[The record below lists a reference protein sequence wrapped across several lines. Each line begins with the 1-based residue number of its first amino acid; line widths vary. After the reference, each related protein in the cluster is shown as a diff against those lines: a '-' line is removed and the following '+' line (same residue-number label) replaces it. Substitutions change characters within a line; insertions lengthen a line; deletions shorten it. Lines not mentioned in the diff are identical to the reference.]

1 MDFVAGLE
9 FVTAFFADRS
19 SRGAAVIGGVAL
31 AAYGNPRTTIDLD
44 FIVDGNLQD
53 ALIAFL
59 ETQGF
64 ETLHRSSGYS
74 NHLHPD
80 PDRGRIDFVYV
91 RGETAEKL
99 FASCRRLPGPGGV
112 SILVPRPE
120 HLAALKAQA
129 MKNDPSRAPSDL
141 ADVRFLLGLPGVDH
155 QAIREY
161 FERAG
166 QGDLFDALERSL

>member
-1 MDFVAGLE
+1 MDFVAGLDLITG
-9 FVTAFFADRS
+9 FLGRRAGRS
-19 SRGAAVIGGVAL
+19 AVIGGIAL

-44 FIVDGNLQD
+44 FIVEGNLQD
-53 ALIAFL
+53 ELIAFL
-59 ETQGF
+59 EAKGF

-74 NHLHPD
+74 NHKHAD
-80 PDRGRIDFVYV
+80 PERGRLDFVYV
-91 RGETAEKL
+91 RGETSERVFAE
-99 FASCRRLPGPGGV
+99 CRSLPGPGG
-112 SILVPRPE
+112 STILVPKPE

-129 MKNDPSRAPSDL
+129 TKNDPSRAPSDM

-166 QGDLFDALERSL
+166 QGDLFDELQRSL

>member
-1 MDFVAGLE
+1 MDFVAGLDLIAG
-9 FVTAFFADRS
+9 FLVGRTSRS
-19 SRGAAVIGGVAL
+19 AVIGGIAL

-44 FIVDGNLQD
+44 FIVEGDLQD
-53 ALIAFL
+53 ELIAFL
-59 ETQGF
+59 EAEGF
-64 ETLHRSSGYS
+64 KTLFRSSGYS
-74 NHLHPD
+74 NHEHPD
-80 PDRGRIDFVYV
+80 PERGRLDFVYV
-91 RGETAEKL
+91 RGTTAEKV
-99 FASCRRLPGPGGV
+99 FSGCRRLPEPGG
-112 SILVPRPE
+112 STILVPKPE